1 MTFSSLLNSKKEL
14 GEKVINAGQYMLEEI
29 SKKVA
34 EYTSSI
40 SGNSKILKTLNE
52 IDNSQTEEEIKNTIE
67 MRYISKEDFDT
78 SKAKLKKGI
87 VYRAPTARIS
97 SYKALNNK
105 QSLEKN
111 KIIAKLTILERV
123 GGMTP
128 IIPHTANNNLLV
140 QTIGRAFSSLELIVI
155 TASASLGIALFLE
168 PPFKLTILK
177 LTSLDS
183 SLRTLPRILFE
194 FPLSLIISIP
204 E

>member
-1 MTFSSLLNSKKEL
+1 MHYDKITYIKRNRGKCKMKDIFNIENFNII
-14 GEKVINAGQYMLEEI
+14 EDEE
-29 SKKVA
+29 
-34 EYTSSI
+34 
-40 SGNSKILKTLNE
+40 N
-52 IDNSQTEEEIKNTIE
+52 
-67 MRYISKEDFDT
+67 FDT

-140 QTIGRAFSSLELIVI
+140 QTIGRAFSSLELIHYGEIEKEEIIEIPKEIVDMF
-155 TASASLGIALFLE
+155 ALLQQQE
-168 PPFKLTILK
+168 
-177 LTSLDS
+177 
-183 SLRTLPRILFE
+183 
-194 FPLSLIISIP
+194 
-204 E
+204 